1 MLDAPITYGFA
12 GIAATSE
19 DLQGSSV
26 ALGSQIDDLSTT
38 VTNLQNSY
46 TGAGA
51 DGLQNAHRQ
60 WNAAATDAKQILA
73 KLAGVTGDAGVNMN
87 ARDMANGQRY
97 VGG

>member
-19 DLQGSSV
+19 DLNGSSV

-38 VTNLQNSY
+38 ITNLNSSY
-46 TGAGA
+46 QGAGA
-51 DGLQNAHRQ
+51 EGLQNAHRQ
-60 WNAAATDAKQILA
+60 WNTAATEAKTILA
-73 KLAGVTGDAGVNMN
+73 KLAAVTGDAGVNMN
-87 ARDMANGQRY
+87 ARDTANGQRY